1 MSGNLQARSGREVN
15 LNFLELNMAFP
26 TVSAPYGLKPINLI
40 GGQVFA
46 GQTRELP
53 IASNTAGAINNGDI
67 VRLSSGF
74 IVKETGTTTVSAT
87 GVVGVFVGC
96 SYTNPSTGQ
105 ILFANSYPG
114 SVVAS
119 DIVAYVV
126 DDPDALFKVAVTGG
140 ATSTTITPIDNTI
153 LGNNLAISQPAAN
166 TTISGNSNI
175 GAFDSGS
182 NTAFTLPLRVVGLV
196 EETVDASGNYSEVI
210 VKWNMPYITLTEGAP
225 NVVAYNGGHSYY
237 NPTGTANV

>member
-1 MSGNLQARSGREVN
+1 
-15 LNFLELNMAFP
+15 MAYP
-26 TVSAPYGLKPINLI
+26 TVNAPYGLKPINLI

-67 VRLSSGF
+67 VRLASGF

-87 GVVGVFVGC
+87 GVVGVFVGVT
-96 SYTNPSTGQ
+96 YTNPSTGQ
-105 ILFANSYPG
+105 KLFANSYPG

-119 DIVAYVV
+119 DIMAYVV

-153 LGNNLAISQPAAN
+153 LGNNLAISQPSTN

-175 GAFDSGS
+175 GAYDSGA
-182 NTAFTLPLRVVGLV
+182 NTTASLPFRVVGLI
-196 EETVDASGNYSEVI
+196 EETVDSSGNFSEVI
-210 VKWNMPYITLTEGAP
+210 VKWNAPYMVSTTTSDGATP
-225 NVVAYNGGHSYY
+225 PVFTTTTVVTGGHSYL

>member
-1 MSGNLQARSGREVN
+1 
-15 LNFLELNMAFP
+15 MAYP
-26 TVSAPYGLKPINLI
+26 TVSAPYGLIPINLI

-67 VRLSSGF
+67 VRLASGF
-74 IVKETGTTTVSAT
+74 IVKEAGTTTVSAT

-105 ILFANSYPG
+105 LLFANSYPG

-119 DIVAYVV
+119 NIVAYVV

-153 LGNNLAISQPAAN
+153 LGNNLAISQPSTN

-175 GAFDSGS
+175 GAYDSGS
-182 NTAFTLPLRVVGLV
+182 NTAFTLPLRVVGLI
-196 EETVDASGNYSEVI
+196 EETTDSSGNYSEVI
-210 VKWNMPYITLTEGAP
+210 VKWNMPYITLAEGAP
-225 NVVAYNGGHSYY
+225 NVVSYNGGHSYL
-237 NPTGTANV
+237 NPTGTANI

>member
-1 MSGNLQARSGREVN
+1 
-15 LNFLELNMAFP
+15 MAYP

-46 GQTRELP
+46 GSTRELP
-53 IASNTAGAINNGDI
+53 IASNYGTVINNGDI
-67 VRLSSGF
+67 VRLSSGT
-74 IVKETGTTTVSAT
+74 IVKEAGTTTVSAT
-87 GVVGVFVGC
+87 GVVGVFVGV

-105 ILFANSYPG
+105 KLFANSYPG

-140 ATSTTITPIDNTI
+140 ATSTTITPIGAGI
-153 LGNNLAISQPAAN
+153 LGNNLAISQPSTN

-175 GAFDSGS
+175 GAYDSGS
-182 NTAFTLPLRVVGLV
+182 NTAFTLPLRVVALV
-196 EETVDASGNYSEVI
+196 EETTNASGNFSEVI
-210 VKWNMPYITLTEGAP
+210 VKWNMPYITLTEGTP
-225 NVVAYNGGHSYY
+225 NVVAYNGGHSYL
-237 NPTGTANV
+237 NPSAPSNV

>member
-1 MSGNLQARSGREVN
+1 MSY
-15 LNFLELNMAFP
+15 P
-26 TVSAPYGLKPINLI
+26 TVEAPYGLKPINLI

-53 IASNTAGAINNGDI
+53 IASNTAGAIYNGDI

-87 GVVGVFVGC
+87 GVVGVFVGV

-105 ILFANSYPG
+105 KLFANSYPG

-140 ATSTTITPIDNTI
+140 ATSTTITPISGTI
-153 LGNNLAISQPAAN
+153 LGNNLAISQPSTN

-175 GAFDSGS
+175 GAYDSGG
-182 NTAFTLPLRVVGLV
+182 NTAFTLPFRVVGLV
-196 EETVDASGNYSEVI
+196 EETTNSAGNYSEVI

>member
-1 MSGNLQARSGREVN
+1 
-15 LNFLELNMAFP
+15 MAYP

-74 IVKETGTTTVSAT
+74 IVKETGTTAVSAT
-87 GVVGVFVGC
+87 GVIGVFVGV
-96 SYTNPSTGQ
+96 SYTNPTTGQ
-105 ILFANSYPG
+105 KLFANSYPG

-119 DIVAYVV
+119 DITAYVV
-126 DDPDALFKVAVTGG
+126 DDPDALFQVAVTGG

-153 LGNNLAISQPAAN
+153 LGNNLAISQPSSN
-166 TTISGNSNI
+166 STISGNSNI
-175 GAFDSGS
+175 GAYDSGS
-182 NTAFTLPLRVVGLV
+182 NTAFTLPFRVVGLV
-196 EETVDASGNYSEVI
+196 EESVDSSGNYSEVI

>member
-1 MSGNLQARSGREVN
+1 MSY
-15 LNFLELNMAFP
+15 P
-26 TVSAPYGLKPINLI
+26 TVEAPYGLKPINLI

-87 GVVGVFVGC
+87 GVVGVFVGVT
-96 SYTNPSTGQ
+96 YTNPSTGQ
-105 ILFANSYPG
+105 KLFANSYPG

-119 DIVAYVV
+119 DIMAYVV

-140 ATSTTITPIDNTI
+140 ATSTTITPISGTI
-153 LGNNLAISQPAAN
+153 LGNNLAISQPSSN
-166 TTISGNSNI
+166 STISGNSNI
-175 GAFDSGS
+175 GAYDSGG
-182 NTAFTLPLRVVGLV
+182 NTAFTLPFRVVGLV
-196 EETVDASGNYSEVI
+196 EETTNASGNYSEVI

>member
-1 MSGNLQARSGREVN
+1 
-15 LNFLELNMAFP
+15 MAYP
-26 TVSAPYGLKPINLI
+26 TVSAPYGLVPINLI

-96 SYTNPSTGQ
+96 AYTNPSTGQ
-105 ILFANSYPG
+105 KLFANSYPG

-153 LGNNLAISQPAAN
+153 LGNNMAISQPSTN

-175 GAFDSGS
+175 GAYGSGS

-196 EETVDASGNYSEVI
+196 EETVDSSGNYSEVI
-210 VKWNMPYITLTEGAP
+210 VKWNAPYPTITIDFTGETAS
-225 NVVAYNGGHSYY
+225 VTMAGGHSYL
-237 NPTGTANV
+237 NPNGPDSV

>member
-1 MSGNLQARSGREVN
+1 MSY
-15 LNFLELNMAFP
+15 P
-26 TVSAPYGLKPINLI
+26 TVEAPYGLKPINLI

-67 VRLSSGF
+67 VRLASGF

-87 GVVGVFVGC
+87 GVVGVFVGVT
-96 SYTNPSTGQ
+96 YTNPSTGQ
-105 ILFANSYPG
+105 KLFANSYPG

-119 DIVAYVV
+119 DIMAYVV

-140 ATSTTITPIDNTI
+140 ATSTTITPISGTI
-153 LGNNLAISQPAAN
+153 LGNNLAISQPSTN

-175 GAFDSGS
+175 GAYDSGG
-182 NTAFTLPLRVVGLV
+182 NTAFTLPFRVVGLV
-196 EETVDASGNYSEVI
+196 EETTNAAGNYSEVI